1 MNLSEQ
7 ERARLI
13 PAEWADMPKEGGSYA
28 VDIIIYA
35 RNRKGLLMDLAKV
48 FVENGVDLKSMNIK
62 VNKQNVASINAGLE
76 VQSRSD
82 VRDISQKLRKISD
95 VIDIQRPR

>member
-1 MNLSEQ
+1 M
-7 ERARLI
+7 
-13 PAEWADMPKEGGSYA
+13 
-28 VDIIIYA
+28 DIIIYA

-62 VNKQNVASINAGLE
+62 VNKQNVASINAGFE

>member
-1 MNLSEQ
+1 
-7 ERARLI
+7 
-13 PAEWADMPKEGGSYA
+13 
-28 VDIIIYA
+28 
-35 RNRKGLLMDLAKV
+35 MDLAKV

-62 VNKQNVASINAGLE
+62 VNKQNVASINAGFE